1 VCVVIPRVLRP
12 IGGIGPSLVV
22 VCIGVCLCAFCMSIL
37 LIGVIPSARFVL
49 FRLCC
54 LLISPSDDSVGR
66 LGSSRLWSISLV
78 RCSSLYRCGAGSRY
92 VRGLDVSWRKVVDVG
107 VIRRPCSSSSLIAS
121 SMLFGVVDVSSSLS

>member
-1 VCVVIPRVLRP
+1 VCVALSRVLRP

-54 LLISPSDDSVGR
+54 LLISPSAESVGMR
-66 LGSSRLWSISLV
+66 GGSWLSAMSLV
-78 RCSSLYRCGAGSRY
+78 LCRSLLRCGAGSRY
-92 VRGLDVSWRKVVDVG
+92 VGGLDVSW
-107 VIRRPCSSSSLIAS
+107 
-121 SMLFGVVDVSSSLS
+121 